1 MANGATLNVAG
12 TFVGTGAANSLTV
25 AGTVSGAGSIDLAAG
40 NDVLTLNDGAVISAT
55 IGGGTQTTSDSVV
68 LNNASALSLDSAS
81 LSGFELLTKQ
91 NSGVATLTGLH
102 SYATGV
108 SINAGTL
115 QVTGGLDT
123 PNVSLGDASTLNV
136 QGSVQAP
143 GATQALLSG
152 NAGINTV
159 LVVAGATLL
168 ATGDLGAGA
177 DVLDIS
183 GTLDTGAGSLSL
195 GADDDVFTIHDG
207 TAVLGI
213 VDGGSGTNTLNTDI
227 ATVADLGAVTGFQT
241 LLKTGVGT
249 LNINGPAVSTFT
261 AVTVNAGTLNV
272 AATGAA
278 SGVSTTTVATGA
290 SLNVDGSY
298 LGSTG
303 NDTMTIDGTVAGS
316 GTIDLG
322 AGDDVLTL
330 NDGAVITANTGGGTQ
345 TAADSIVLNN
355 AAALTLS
362 TAAISGFEQ
371 LTKQNTGVATLT
383 GAQAY
388 AAGVGISTGT
398 LSVAGTLDAPT
409 IALGDASTLEVLGT
423 VEAAGLA
430 PAIITGSAG
439 INSVFV
445 HSGAILRASGDL
457 AAGSDLLDVAG
468 TLDTGAGTLALGDD
482 DDTLTIHDGTSIVGT
497 VNGGAGTNTFNT
509 DIATV
514 ADLGAVTGFQTLLKT
529 GVGTLNITGPANSI
543 FDTVLINAGVLHVG
557 ASATV
562 DPVTTVVAAGATLQ
576 VDGSYLGTA
585 GNDTMS
591 VSGTISG
598 GGTID
603 LAQGDDELTLNDGAV
618 LSAVVNGGAQA
629 AGDVVVLN
637 NASAF
642 AFDGTHTSGFELLRK
657 QNSGVATLT
666 GSQSYA
672 AVSVDAGTLSV
683 GDTLNSPALT
693 LADNSVVEVLGT
705 LQATGST
712 PTTITGSTGANTLR
726 VGSGAIL
733 RAIGDLGAGAD
744 LVDVAGS
751 LDTAAGIL
759 TLGDGDDTLTIHDGA
774 NITGIVAGGTGT
786 NTFNPD
792 IAASAAIA
800 AVNGFQTLLKTG
812 AGTLNFNGP
821 AASTFTTVTINA
833 GTVNVAAAGSIDGAT
848 TTTIAAG
855 ATLNVDGNYLGSGG
869 ADTLSVAG
877 TISGAGTIDLGD
889 GDDVLALSDGALLN
903 AAVDGGTH
911 SAGDTIAI
919 NNSSA
924 FALDA
929 NRTTGFET
937 LNKQDAGTVTLS
949 GMPAFANGINI
960 TGGTLA
966 SSGTVTAGLVNIA
979 AAGTLS
985 SSGVIVGDLTNA
997 GVLNTGG
1004 TPFSSLTIRGDYIGA
1019 DGRLDMRVALGD
1031 EASPT
1036 DRLTIDGGSATGS
1049 TRVRVINQNGLGAR
1063 TSGSGIQLIAATNG
1077 ATTATDAFALDGPV
1091 MAGAYSYDL
1100 FHGTAADTDPQ
1111 GWYLRSLR
1119 LVRDVASISTA
1130 IVPLAHLYGLSVIG
1144 TLHEREGADVGATCS
1159 GNAPRCQ
1166 WGRVLYRSGSHE
1178 GGGTAANGANFDYD
1192 VTGMQIGT
1200 DVYENVDENRTNRAG
1215 LYLSMGPTNGYV
1227 DRDDGTRA
1235 GTAQSLAS
1243 SIGAYWT
1250 GRHPA
1255 WYVDSTVLGTYFSRI
1270 DLEPRD
1276 DEAAE
1281 TDGWGVAASI
1291 EAGRNLRLGT
1301 EWNLQPQ
1308 AQVIVQHLDQS
1319 DSRTSGTTIRFSGT
1333 DTIVARA
1340 GLELGVSRPRGKD
1353 DSRYFSAWLRANYWS
1368 ELSGSAETT
1377 LTAPSAPSTVFRT
1390 DFDEDWVELSAGVA
1404 AQVNEHTSVHASVTT
1419 NHGVNGSDSQCR
1431 QCESRPESSVV
1442 AFTIRAAGLRKMPR
1456 TAAWDAESGSRAPT
1470 GRWQV

>member
-1 MANGATLNVAG
+1 MLTL
-12 TFVGTGAANSLTV
+12 TDGAAIT
-25 AGTVSGAGSIDLAAG
+25 
-40 NDVLTLNDGAVISAT
+40 AVIR
-55 IGGGTQTTSDSVV
+55 GGTQTTSDSVV
-68 LNNASALSLDSAS
+68 LNNAAPLTLDSATI
-81 LSGFELLTKQ
+81 SGFERLTKQ
-91 NSGVATLTGLH
+91 NTGVATLTGVH
-102 SYATGV
+102 SYSTAA
-108 SINAGTL
+108 SINAGVL
-115 QVTGGLDT
+115 RVAGELDT
-123 PNVSLGDASTLNV
+123 PSVALGDSSTLEV
-136 QGSVQAP
+136 QGIVQSLT
-143 GATQALLSG
+143 ATPTVLSG
-152 NAGINTV
+152 SVGVNTV
-159 LVVAGATLL
+159 VIAAGATLR
-168 ATGDLGAGA
+168 ATGDLGNGSDLL
-177 DVLDIS
+177 DVA
-183 GTLDTGAGSLSL
+183 GTLDTGAGTLSL
-195 GADDDVFTIHDG
+195 GIGDDTLTIHDDTNIVG
-207 TAVLGI
+207 TVA
-213 VDGGSGTNTLNTDI
+213 GGSGVNTFNTDI
-227 ATVADLGAVTGFQT
+227 ATAASLGAATGFQT

-278 SGVSTTTVATGA
+278 SGVSTTAVATGA

-345 TAADSIVLNN
+345 PAADSIVLNN
-355 AAALTLS
+355 AAALTLG

-388 AAGVGISTGT
+388 AAGVIISTGT

-409 IALGDASTLEVLGT
+409 ITLGDASTLEVLGT
-423 VEAAGLA
+423 VEAAGPA

-468 TLDTGAGTLALGDD
+468 TLDTGAGTLTLGDD

-497 VNGGAGTNTFNT
+497 VNGGAGTNTFNA

-514 ADLGAVTGFQTLLKT
+514 ADLGAVIGFQTLLKT
-529 GVGTLNITGPANSI
+529 GVGTLNLTGPANSI
-543 FDTVLINAGVLHVG
+543 FDTVLVNAGVLHVG

-562 DPVTTVVAAGATLQ
+562 DPATTVVAAGATLQ

-591 VSGTISG
+591 VAGTISG

-603 LAQGDDELTLNDGAV
+603 LGAGDDELTLNDGAL

-637 NASAF
+637 NATAF
-642 AFDGTHTSGFELLRK
+642 AFDGTRTSGFELLRK

-672 AVSVDAGTLSV
+672 AVSVNAGTLSV
-683 GDTLNSPALT
+683 SDTLNSSTLT
-693 LADNSVVEVLGT
+693 VADNSVVEVLGT

-774 NITGIVAGGTGT
+774 SINGIVAGGAGT

-792 IAASAAIA
+792 IAASAALG

-812 AGTLNFNGP
+812 AGTLNLNGP

-833 GTVNVAAAGSIDGAT
+833 GTVNVAAAGSVDGAT
-848 TTTIAAG
+848 ITTIAAG
-855 ATLNVDGNYLGSGG
+855 ATLNVDGSYLGSAS

-877 TISGAGTIDLGD
+877 TVSGAGTIDLGD

-903 AAVDGGTH
+903 AAVNGGTH

-937 LNKQDAGTVTLS
+937 LNKQGAGTVTLS
-949 GMPAFANGINI
+949 GMPTFTNGINI
-960 TGGTLA
+960 NGGTLA
-966 SSGTVTAGLVNIA
+966 SSGTLTSGLVNIA

-985 SSGVIVGDLTNA
+985 SSGVIVGDVTNA
-997 GVLNTGG
+997 GVLNMGGG

-1019 DGRLDMRVALGD
+1019 GGRLDMRVALGD

-1036 DRLTIDGGSATGS
+1036 DRLTIDGGSASGT
-1049 TRVRVINQNGLGAR
+1049 TLVRVVNQNGLGAR

-1077 ATTATDAFALDGPV
+1077 ATTATGAFTLDSPV

-1111 GWYLRSLR
+1111 GWYLRSLQ
-1119 LVRDVASISTA
+1119 LVRDVASVSTA
-1130 IVPLAHLYGLSVIG
+1130 IVPLAHLYGLSVVG

-1159 GNAPRCQ
+1159 GNTPRCQ

-1192 VTGMQIGT
+1192 VTGVQIGT
-1200 DVYENVDENRTNRAG
+1200 DIYENVDENRTSRAG
-1215 LYLSMGPTNGYV
+1215 LYLSMGPASGYV

-1243 SIGAYWT
+1243 TIGAYWT
-1250 GRHPA
+1250 RRHPA
-1255 WYVDSTVLGTYFSRI
+1255 SYVDTTVLGTYFSRI

-1281 TDGWGVAASI
+1281 TDGWAVAASI
-1291 EAGRNLRLGT
+1291 EAGHNLRLGT

-1308 AQVIVQHLDQS
+1308 AQVIVQHLEQS

-1390 DFDEDWVELSAGVA
+1390 DFDEDWVEVSAGIA

-1419 NHGVNGSDSQCR
+1419 NHGVNGSDSQ
-1431 QCESRPESSVV
+1431 SVN
-1442 AFTIRAAGLRKMPR
+1442 ASLGLRVQ
-1456 TAAWDAESGSRAPT
+1456 W
-1470 GRWQV
+1470 